1 MLWKLLSRLPPS
13 LARLLAVVAAIA
25 LFKSGSV
32 SAQTTN
38 RYDSFRFGVCYYPE
52 QWPDSYWEDDARR
65 MQECGVNT
73 VRMGEFG
80 WALME
85 PRSPREIMPHTA
97 MPRSSDPVSRGEG
110 HFDFSLFDRAI
121 ETLGRHGIK
130 TIFGTPTAAPPK
142 WLTHK
147 YPEVLDVFETG
158 QPANDQSRRQICYNS
173 PVYRRFC
180 QEIVEALARHYRDNT
195 NIIGW
200 QIDNEMNNENPEC
213 YSESCRTA
221 FRAWLRQ
228 KYGTLDELNARWG
241 TVFWS
246 QTYSDWAQID
256 LPFPTPAYHN
266 PALMLD
272 FKRFISDSAADY
284 LNEQVEILRRYRPDD
299 FLTHNGV
306 FKNINYYTFSRNL
319 DLYAFDNYPTFK
331 DSPRY
336 PTGAMLT
343 LVRGFNGRMMIM
355 EQLTGPAGQTYLL
368 RTPRPGSPGGV
379 KLVARGGAALEA
391 TPPGEMRLWAMQT
404 VAHGADGLLHFR
416 WRAAR
421 RGAEEYWFGV
431 LDHDN
436 VPRARF
442 EDFKQEG
449 QELQKIGPQ
458 IVGSKVVSQIAV
470 IKDFEDEWAFNYQ
483 FLTEEVN
490 VGAVYDAL
498 FQAAS
503 EQRYNIDFV
512 GPAADLSGY
521 KLVFAPQL
529 ALMDDKLA
537 GRLQQF
543 VEQGGTL
550 VLSAHSAIKDRDNA
564 FTAAT
569 IPIGLTQV
577 FGVELDSFQTYQPPS
592 RTNNAVRF
600 DDGGAL
606 PVHVFA
612 EVLHPAT
619 ARVIG
624 RWESDYLKDSPAAT
638 EQQSGKGKAIYYGSL
653 FNVDAARYFIKRY
666 TREIGLK
673 PLLADVPE
681 QVEVT
686 RRTKGGTD
694 FYFLLNHGDTPA
706 TVNTGNGFIDLLS
719 GKAATAKLTL
729 APFDYRVLKRGRV
742 AE

>member
-1 MLWKLLSRLPPS
+1 MIWKSLSRSALS
-13 LARLLAVVAAIA
+13 LSRFFSIAVAIA
-25 LFKSGSV
+25 ILKSDALN
-32 SAQTTN
+32 AQTTN

-52 QWPDSYWEDDARR
+52 QWPESYWGVDAQR

-73 VRMGEFG
+73 VRLGEFG

-85 PRSPREIMPHTA
+85 PR
-97 MPRSSDPVSRGEG
+97 EG
-110 HFDFSLFDRAI
+110 QYDFSLFDRAI
-121 ETLGRHGIK
+121 ATLGRHGIK

-147 YPEVLDVFETG
+147 YPEVLDVLETG
-158 QPANDQSRRQICYNS
+158 QPVNDQSRRQICYNS
-173 PVYRRFC
+173 PVYQRFSR
-180 QEIVEALARHYRDNT
+180 EIVEALARHYRDNT

-213 YSESCRTA
+213 YSDSCRTA
-221 FRAWLRQ
+221 FRTWLQ
-228 KYGTLDELNARWG
+228 KKYGTLDELNARWG
-241 TVFWS
+241 TVVWS
-246 QTYSDWAQID
+246 QIYSDWGQID

-272 FKRFISDSAADY
+272 YKRFISDSATDY
-284 LNEQVEILRRYRPDD
+284 LNDQVEILRRYRPND

-306 FKNINYYTFSRNL
+306 FKNINYYAFSRNL
-319 DLYAFDNYPTFK
+319 DLHAYDNYPTFK

-336 PTGAMLT
+336 PTGTMLT
-343 LVRGFNGRMMIM
+343 LVRGFNGRFMIM

-368 RTPRPGSPGGV
+368 RTPR
-379 KLVARGGAALEA
+379 
-391 TPPGEMRLWAMQT
+391 PGEMRLWAMQT

-416 WRAAR
+416 WRSAE
-421 RGAEEYWFGV
+421 RGAEEYWYGV

-442 EDFKQEG
+442 AEFKQEG

-458 IVGSKVVSQIAV
+458 IAGSKVVSQIAV
-470 IKDFEDEWAFNYQ
+470 IKDFEDEWVFDYQ
-483 FLTEEVN
+483 FLTKEVN

-512 GPAADLSGY
+512 SPTADLSGY

-537 GRLQQF
+537 ERLQQF
-543 VEQGGTL
+543 VGQGGTL
-550 VLSAHSAIKDRDNA
+550 VLSAHSAIKDRDNG
-564 FTAAT
+564 FTAEP
-569 IPIGLTQV
+569 IPIGLTNV

-592 RTNNAVRF
+592 GTNNALRF
-600 DDGGAL
+600 DDGCTV
-606 PVHVFA
+606 PVQVFA
-612 EVLHPAT
+612 EVLHPTT

-624 RWESDYLKDSPAAT
+624 RWERGYLKGSPAAT
-638 EQQSGKGKAIYYGSL
+638 EQLFGKGKAVYYGSL
-653 FNVDAARYFIKRY
+653 FDLEAARCLIKRY
-666 TREIGLK
+666 AGETGLK

-686 RRTKGGTD
+686 RRTKGEAD
-694 FYFLLNHGDTPA
+694 FYFLLNHGDSPV
-706 TVNTGNGFIDLLS
+706 TVNVGDGFVDALTGE
-719 GKAATAKLTL
+719 AATANLTL
-729 APFDYRVLKRGRV
+729 APFDYRVLKRARLAG
-742 AE
+742 

>member
-1 MLWKLLSRLPPS
+1 MIWKSLSQSPHF
-13 LARLLAVVAAIA
+13 LARLLTVAAAFA
-25 LFKSGSV
+25 LLECGGV
-32 SAQTTN
+32 IAQTNN
-38 RYDSFRFGVCYYPE
+38 RYESFRFGVCYYPE
-52 QWPDSYWEDDARR
+52 QWPESYWEEDARR

-73 VRMGEFG
+73 VRLGEFG

-85 PRSPREIMPHTA
+85 PR
-97 MPRSSDPVSRGEG
+97 EG
-110 HFDFSLFDRAI
+110 HYDFSLFDRAI

-158 QPANDQSRRQICYNS
+158 QPVNDQSRRQYCYNS
-173 PVYRRFC
+173 PVYRRFSR
-180 QEIVEALARHYRDNT
+180 EIVEALARHYRDNT

-200 QIDNEMNNENPEC
+200 QIDNEMNNENPDC
-213 YSESCRTA
+213 FSDSCRTA

-228 KYGTLDELNARWG
+228 KYGTLDELNTRWG
-241 TVFWS
+241 TVVWS
-246 QTYSDWAQID
+246 QIYSDWNQID
-256 LPFPTPAYHN
+256 LPFPTPAFHN
-266 PALMLD
+266 PELILD
-272 FKRFISDSAADY
+272 YKRFISDSATDY
-284 LNEQVEILRRYRPDD
+284 LNDQVKILRRYRPDD

-306 FKNINYYTFSRNL
+306 FKNINYYTFSRDL

-343 LVRGFNGRMMIM
+343 LVRGFNGRFMIM

-368 RTPRPGSPGGV
+368 RTPQ
-379 KLVARGGAALEA
+379 
-391 TPPGEMRLWAMQT
+391 PGEMRLWAMQA

-421 RGAEEYWFGV
+421 RGAEEYWYGV
-431 LDHDN
+431 FDHDN

-458 IVGSKVVSQIAV
+458 VFDSKVISKIAV
-470 IKDFEDEWAFNYQ
+470 IRDFEDEWVFDYQ
-483 FLTEEVN
+483 FLTKEMN
-490 VGAVYDAL
+490 VGAVCDAL

-503 EQRYNIDFV
+503 EQRFNIDFV
-512 GPAADLSGY
+512 GPTADLSRY
-521 KLVFAPQL
+521 KLVFAPQV

-537 GRLQQF
+537 GQLQQF

-550 VLSAHSAIKDRDNA
+550 VMSAYSAIKDRDNA

-569 IPIGLTQV
+569 IPIGLTNV
-577 FGVELDSFQTYQPPS
+577 FGVALDSFQTYQPPS
-592 RTNNAVRF
+592 GAHNAVRF
-600 DDGGAL
+600 DDGGAV
-606 PVHVFA
+606 PVQVFA
-612 EVLHPAT
+612 EVLHPTT
-619 ARVIG
+619 ARVVG
-624 RWESDYLKDSPAAT
+624 RWERDYLKDSPAVT
-638 EQQSGKGKAIYYGSL
+638 EQSFGKGKAVYYGSL
-653 FNVDAARYFIKRY
+653 FNLDAARCLIKRY
-666 TREIGLK
+666 AGEAGLK

-686 RRTKGGTD
+686 CRTKVGTD
-694 FYFLLNHGDTPA
+694 FYFLLNHSDSPA
-706 TVNTGNGFIDLLS
+706 TVNVGGGFVDVLTGET
-719 GKAATAKLTL
+719 ATASLPL
-729 APFDYRVLKRGRV
+729 APFDYRVLKRERLT
-742 AE
+742 E

>member
-1 MLWKLLSRLPPS
+1 MMWKSFSRSALSLSRFFS
-13 LARLLAVVAAIA
+13 IAVAIA
-25 LFKSGSV
+25 ILKSDAV
-32 SAQTTN
+32 NAQMTN

-52 QWPDSYWEDDARR
+52 QWPESYWKEDAQR
-65 MQECGVNT
+65 MRECGVNT

-85 PRSPREIMPHTA
+85 PR
-97 MPRSSDPVSRGEG
+97 EG
-110 HFDFSLFDRAI
+110 QYDFSLFDRAI
-121 ETLGRHGIK
+121 ATLGRHGIK

-147 YPEVLDVFETG
+147 YPEVLDVLETG
-158 QPANDQSRRQICYNS
+158 QPVNDQSRRQICYNS
-173 PVYRRFC
+173 PVYQRFSR
-180 QEIVEALARHYRDNT
+180 EIVEALARHYRDNT

-213 YSESCRTA
+213 YSDSCRTA
-221 FRAWLRQ
+221 FRIWLQ
-228 KYGTLDELNARWG
+228 TKYGTLDELNARWG
-241 TVFWS
+241 TVVWS
-246 QTYSDWAQID
+246 QIYSDWGQID

-272 FKRFISDSAADY
+272 FKRFISDSATDY
-284 LNEQVEILRRYRPDD
+284 LNDQVKILRRYRPND

-319 DLYAFDNYPTFK
+319 DLHAYDNYPTFK

-343 LVRGFNGRMMIM
+343 LVRGFNGRFMIM

-368 RTPRPGSPGGV
+368 RTPRPG
-379 KLVARGGAALEA
+379 EA
-391 TPPGEMRLWAMQT
+391 RLWTMQA

-416 WRAAR
+416 WRSAE
-421 RGAEEYWFGV
+421 RGAEEYWYGV

-442 EDFKQEG
+442 AEFKQEG
-449 QELQKIGPQ
+449 RELQKIGPQ
-458 IVGSKVVSQIAV
+458 IVGSEVVSQIAV
-470 IKDFEDEWAFNYQ
+470 IKDFEDEWVFDYQ
-483 FLTEEVN
+483 FLTDEVN
-490 VGAVYDAL
+490 VSAAYHAL

-512 GPAADLSGY
+512 SPTADLSRY

-529 ALMDDKLA
+529 ALMDDELA
-537 GRLQQF
+537 RRLQRF

-550 VLSAHSAIKDRDNA
+550 VMSAHSAIKDRDNA
-564 FTAAT
+564 FTADT
-569 IPIGLTQV
+569 IPIGLTNI

-592 RTNNAVRF
+592 GTNNAIRF
-600 DDGGAL
+600 DDGCTV

-612 EVLHPAT
+612 EVLHPTT
-619 ARVIG
+619 ARVVG
-624 RWESDYLKDSPAAT
+624 RWELDYLKDSPAAT
-638 EQQSGKGKAIYYGSL
+638 EQPFGKGKAAYYGSL
-653 FNVDAARYFIKRY
+653 FNLDAARCLIKRY
-666 TREIGLK
+666 AVETGLK
-673 PLLADVPE
+673 PLLVDVPE

-686 RRTKGGTD
+686 CRTKGGTD
-694 FYFLLNHGDTPA
+694 FYFLLNHGDSA
-706 TVNTGNGFIDLLS
+706 VTVNVGRSFMDALTGEAAAANLL
-719 GKAATAKLTL
+719 L
-729 APFDYRVLKRGRV
+729 APFDCRVLKRERL